1 MQDTLL
7 ERFARLMARI
17 VPDAITASVVLTLL
31 VAAAALAMGNPP
43 LTVVDA
49 YYRGLWMLL
58 PFTMQMTLIIVLST
72 ALSTTPALRR
82 VIASLARV
90 PQTRNQMIALA
101 FLANG
106 VAAYFYWGLGYA
118 LGPIIAIFFATEA
131 ERRGLPIDF
140 PFLLAVTS
148 GAQALWQFGLSSS
161 APLLVATEGHF
172 LQSLTGVIPLSSTI
186 WSPAAILHE
195 VLYAIAGIVA
205 GCKLMPKVCRPISQF
220 PESCKLVEPAIP
232 PASDGGGSLSEWL
245 ERSPLVSLT
254 LCSILATWLW
264 YHFLYKRMSL
274 DINSLNCTLL
284 FLTLLLHRNIQRF
297 SHAVQQGVSASWAV
311 IVLYHLYAGCAGL
324 IQFTNVGERAAA
336 GAAAIATTSTFPA
349 ITAAAG
355 ALFAFFIPSSG
366 GQWTIQGFVTVK
378 AAMAVGVE
386 VPRAILAL
394 GLGDHMGNFLTP
406 FWYVV
411 VAGIARIDFR
421 RFFGYGM
428 VFAAI
433 WFLIGIVV
441 FTWAPV

>member
-1 MQDTLL
+1 MQDSFL
-7 ERFARLMARI
+7 ERFSRFMARV
-17 VPDAITASVVLTLL
+17 VPDAITASVVLTLV
-31 VAAAALAMGNPP
+31 VAAGALAMGNRP
-43 LTVVDA
+43 VEVADA

-72 ALSTTPALRR
+72 ALSTTPALRNL
-82 VIASLARV
+82 IAALARV
-90 PQTRNQMIALA
+90 PRTRNQMIALA

-106 VAAYFYWGLGYA
+106 IAAYFYWGLGYA
-118 LGPIIAIFFATEA
+118 LGPIIAIFFATDA
-131 ERRGLPIDF
+131 ERRGIPIDF

-161 APLLVATEGHF
+161 GPLLAATQGHF
-172 LQSLTGVIPLSSTI
+172 LQDVIGVVPLTSTI
-186 WSPAAILHE
+186 WSRAAILHE
-195 VLYAIAGIVA
+195 LIYASVA
-205 GCKLMPKVCRPISQF
+205 IYASCRLMPKVGRPISDF
-220 PESCKLVEPAIP
+220 PESCKLMEPVA
-232 PASDGGGSLSEWL
+232 PAVGAGDGSLSERL
-245 ERSPLVSLT
+245 EKTPAVTLT
-254 LCSILATWLW
+254 LCGILAVWLW
-264 YHFLYKRMSL
+264 YHFLYKRLSL

-284 FLTLLLHRNIQRF
+284 FLSLLLHRNIQRF
-297 SHAVQQGVSASWAV
+297 SAAVQQGVAAGWAV

-324 IQFTNVGERAAA
+324 IQFTNVGDRVAAA
-336 GAAAIATTSTFPA
+336 AASIATTSTFPA

-378 AAMAVGVE
+378 AAMAVGVT
-386 VPRAILAL
+386 VPRAILSL

-433 WFLIGIVV
+433 WFVIGVIV
-441 FTWAPV
+441 FTWVP